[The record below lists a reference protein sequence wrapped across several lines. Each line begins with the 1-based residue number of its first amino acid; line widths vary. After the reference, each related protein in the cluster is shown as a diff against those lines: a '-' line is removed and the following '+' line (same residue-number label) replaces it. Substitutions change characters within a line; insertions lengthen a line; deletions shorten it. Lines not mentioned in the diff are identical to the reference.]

1 MADTQT
7 ILYWPDGSWMLAED
21 YCETEFRYKGDDI
34 QRLNVP
40 ADWDLDQ
47 IERECGA
54 CWMKRKKA
62 EHEAEAAL
70 RNMDANM
77 NEQITAAIA
86 RATGQEG

>member
-47 IERECGA
+47 IERHCQN
-54 CWMKRKKA
+54 
-62 EHEAEAAL
+62 L
-70 RNMDANM
+70 ANC
-77 NEQITAAIA
+77 
-86 RATGQEG
+86 